1 MTDQN
6 IPIYRRGVEEVVK
19 KSVDEYGK
27 QKWDIE
33 HKIFD
38 KQEREDEEYDKN
50 NPRYTKSLQAR
61 TDSVG
66 IDEQIGR
73 KRNVVKEGLKKDQSG
88 FYCELCD
95 ELATDSLSWLDH
107 LNSIMHNRLLGMNMK
122 VDKVTVLDVKEK
134 LQQIKESTTK
144 TQVQAQEKP
153 KSIDEIRKQLEEQL
167 QKKKEKKQKKQS
179 NKLQNALTKNDEQEI
194 DEDDLKLKQFL
205 KK

>member
-1 MTDQN
+1 MADQN

-66 IDEQIGR
+66 IDESIGK

-122 VDKVTVLDVKEK
+122 VDKVTALDVKEK

-144 TQVQAQEKP
+144 SQVQAQEKP
-153 KSIDEIRKQLEEQL
+153 KSIEEIRRQLEEQL
-167 QKKKEKKQKKQS
+167 QKKKEKKLKKQTS
-179 NKLQNALTKNDEQEI
+179 KLQSAITKNNEQEI